1 MQALTR
7 NSGNYSCVAE
17 NSAGAK
23 ELQFE
28 VNVLGKLS
36 VMRYGI
42 SLIFLMQ
49 SNETSPCA

>member
-1 MQALTR
+1 MHALNK

-28 VNVLGKLS
+28 VNVVGKLLFS
-36 VMRYGI
+36 GMCYGI
-42 SLIFLMQ
+42 SLILLMQ
-49 SNETSPCA
+49 SDG